1 MERWR
6 TKGDLMVM
14 KVGDLVNNLNS
25 RVGLLGIIVGWH
37 VSTHGR
43 FPLVHWN
50 DGRTAWIVAHRV
62 EVISARR

>member
-1 MERWR
+1 LERWR

-25 RVGLLGIIVGWH
+25 ECGLLGVIVGWH

-43 FPLVHWN
+43 FPLIHWN
-50 DGRTAWIVAHRV
+50 DGRTSWIIAHRV
-62 EVISARR
+62 EVISESR

>member
-1 MERWR
+1 
-6 TKGDLMVM
+6 M

-37 VSTHGR
+37 VSAHGH

-50 DGRTAWIVAHRV
+50 DGRTAWIVPHRV
-62 EVISARR
+62 EVISASR

>member
-1 MERWR
+1 
-6 TKGDLMVM
+6 M

-62 EVISARR
+62 EVISASR